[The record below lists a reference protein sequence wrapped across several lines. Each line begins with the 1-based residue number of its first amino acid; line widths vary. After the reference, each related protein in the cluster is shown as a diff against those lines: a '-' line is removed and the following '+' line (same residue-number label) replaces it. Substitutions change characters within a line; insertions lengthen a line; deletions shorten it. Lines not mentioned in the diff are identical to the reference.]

1 MDAKRFDEILH
12 KTVSSTVKTLASKA
26 KEYTK
31 GDRLYNFKRA
41 AGIQETT
48 PEKALLGMW
57 SKHLVS
63 ILDLIEGTLPATEA
77 ILNEKIGDT
86 INYLILLKALLIE
99 QHIPTYNGSITSATL
114 FNEPTS
120 TAPSAEIR
128 GVLEKINEQAIQEK
142 TGYATLARC
151 SDMAYNTVVDEPA
164 TGPVAFESMVKDGG
178 VRPKNLATKR
188 TRVDL
193 T

>member
-1 MDAKRFDEILH
+1 MNAKRFDEILH
-12 KTVSSTVKTLASKA
+12 ETVNSTVATLASKA
-26 KEYTK
+26 KEYAK
-31 GDRLYNFKRA
+31 SDRLYKFKRA

-99 QHIPTYNGSITSATL
+99 QHIPTCNGSITS
-114 FNEPTS
+114 
-120 TAPSAEIR
+120 
-128 GVLEKINEQAIQEK
+128 
-142 TGYATLARC
+142 
-151 SDMAYNTVVDEPA
+151 A

-178 VRPKNLATKR
+178 VRPKR

>member
-1 MDAKRFDEILH
+1 MNAKRFDEILH
-12 KTVSSTVKTLASKA
+12 ETVNSTVATLASKA
-26 KEYTK
+26 KEYAK
-31 GDRLYNFKRA
+31 SDRLYNFKRA

-99 QHIPTYNGSITSATL
+99 QHIPTCNGSITSATL

-142 TGYATLARC
+142 TGYATLAQAPGPIAFYTE
-151 SDMAYNTVVDEPA
+151 SA

-178 VRPKNLATKR
+178 VRPKR